1 MSISFVRD
9 PQSGHQSIMRGA
21 EEVGVIYKRA
31 TVYEVAIDGRH
42 PAAFDRKVQSSRAA
56 LKQAKTFVF
65 RQLVG

>member
-1 MSISFVRD
+1 
-9 PQSGHQSIMRGA
+9 MRGA

-42 PAAFDRKVQSSRAA
+42 PAAFDRKSQSSRTA